1 MESIEEVTTR
11 GNGFVQHVF
20 NFDTSTKGELM
31 NIVQYS
37 LLSLLPIFF
46 LNKSVQEF
54 IPEADEEKGSIEIVI
69 EVLAQLVIMFF
80 GMFFIHRI
88 VTYLPTYSGK
98 EYGGLN
104 IFTIIIAFLVILL
117 SLQSRL
123 GDKIEILYE
132 RIAELWGGSKKTE
145 ENVGNQNNEGGVRV
159 RQPIANGGGVH
170 QPSRAD
176 MVGQQVSRP
185 VQAMPAPQAVRPQPQ
200 MMVTGQPSMQ
210 QMAPPQQQFGGVP
223 EDRQF
228 QGGEPNYPSMF
239 QEPMAA
245 NEAFGGFAGYGMM

>member
-1 MESIEEVTTR
+1 MDSLEEVTTR
-11 GNGFVQHVF
+11 GNSFVQHVF
-20 NFDTSTKGELM
+20 NFDTSTKGELL

-37 LLSLLPIFF
+37 LLAILPIFM

-54 IPEADEEKGSIEIVI
+54 IPEADEEKGSIEIVF
-69 EVLAQLVIMFF
+69 EVLAQLVVMFF

-98 EYGGLN
+98 EYGSLN

-123 GDKIEILYE
+123 GEKVEILYE
-132 RIAELWGGSKKTE
+132 RITELWGGGNSKK
-145 ENVGNQNNEGGVRV
+145 NEGNEPAVRV
-159 RQPIANGGGVH
+159 KQPIANGGGVH

-176 MVGQQVSRP
+176 MVGQQVERP
-185 VQAMPAPQAVRPQPQ
+185 IQAMPAPQVVRTQPQ
-200 MMVTGQPSMQ
+200 MMMGGQPPMQ
-210 QMAPPQQQFGGVP
+210 PPPQPQQQFGGVP
-223 EDRQF
+223 PERKF
-228 QGGEPNYPSMF
+228 QMGEPNYPSMF

-245 NEAFGGFAGYGMM
+245 NEAFGGFSGYGMM